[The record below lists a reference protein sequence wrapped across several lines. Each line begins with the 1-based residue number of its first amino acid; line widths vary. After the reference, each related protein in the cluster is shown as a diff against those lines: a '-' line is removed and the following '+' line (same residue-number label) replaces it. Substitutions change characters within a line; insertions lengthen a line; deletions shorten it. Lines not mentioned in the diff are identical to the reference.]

1 MEAFAV
7 LISILATLFGA
18 YYYYMNTRHKERMAL
33 IDSGA
38 DASLFYSS
46 KKKQKG
52 GMISFFLG
60 LGIVSVSLSIGVLL
74 ALFLERLLRAID
86 DNSRRDYEEAYV
98 IMVFLSIGTG
108 LIISYFVI
116 KKLIKKEELE
126 EAERAASK

>member
-1 MEAFAV
+1 MEEFAIM
-7 LISILATLFGA
+7 ISMLATAFGA

-46 KKKQKG
+46 KKKPQG

-60 LGIVSVSLSIGVLL
+60 LGIVSVSLSMGILL

-86 DNSRRDYEEAYV
+86 GYSGDYEEVYV

-116 KKLIKKEELE
+116 KKLIKKEERE
-126 EAERAASK
+126 EAEKEASK

>member
-1 MEAFAV
+1 MEEFAV
-7 LISILATLFGA
+7 LISFLATGFGA
-18 YYYYMNTRHKERMAL
+18 FYYYMNTRHKERMAL

-46 KKKQKG
+46 KKKPQG

-60 LGIVSVSLSIGVLL
+60 LGIVSVSLSIGILL
-74 ALFLERLLRAID
+74 ALFLERLLRAMD
-86 DNSRRDYEEAYV
+86 GRLRDDYEEVYV

-116 KKLIKKEELE
+116 KKLIKKEERE
-126 EAERAASK
+126 EAERKASK

>member
-1 MEAFAV
+1 MEDFAV

-33 IDSGA
+33 IDAGA

-46 KKKQKG
+46 KKKPQG

-60 LGIVSVSLSIGVLL
+60 LGIVSVTLSIGILL
-74 ALFLERLLRAID
+74 ALFLVRLLRAMD
-86 DNSRRDYEEAYV
+86 DNSRGDYEEVYV

-108 LIISYFVI
+108 LIISYFLI

-126 EAERAASK
+126 EAEKAASK

>member
-1 MEAFAV
+1 MEEFAV
-7 LISILATLFGA
+7 LISILATMFGA

-33 IDSGA
+33 IDSGV

-46 KKKQKG
+46 KKKPQG

-60 LGIVSVSLSIGVLL
+60 LGIVSVCLSIGILL
-74 ALFLERLLRAID
+74 GLFLVRLLRAID
-86 DNSRRDYEEAYV
+86 DNSRGDYEQVYV

-126 EAERAASK
+126 EAEKAASK

>member
-1 MEAFAV
+1 MEEFAV

-33 IDSGA
+33 IDSGV

-46 KKKQKG
+46 KKKPQG

-60 LGIVSVSLSIGVLL
+60 LGIVSVSLSIGILL
-74 ALFLERLLRAID
+74 GLFFVRLLRAID
-86 DNSRRDYEEAYV
+86 DNARGDYEQVYV

>member
-1 MEAFAV
+1 
-7 LISILATLFGA
+7 
-18 YYYYMNTRHKERMAL
+18 MAL

-46 KKKQKG
+46 KKKPQG

-60 LGIVSVSLSIGVLL
+60 LGIVSVSLSMGILL

-86 DNSRRDYEEAYV
+86 GYSGDYEEVYV

-116 KKLIKKEELE
+116 KKLIKKEERE
-126 EAERAASK
+126 EAEKEASK

>member
-1 MEAFAV
+1 MEELAV
-7 LISILATLFGA
+7 FISFLATGLAAF
-18 YYYYMNTRHKERMAL
+18 YYYMNTRHKERMAL

-46 KKKQKG
+46 KKKPQG

-60 LGIVSVSLSIGVLL
+60 LGIVSVSLSMGILL

-86 DNSRRDYEEAYV
+86 GYSGDYEEVYV

-116 KKLIKKEELE
+116 KKLIKKEERE
-126 EAERAASK
+126 EAEKAASN

>member
-1 MEAFAV
+1 MEEFAIM
-7 LISILATLFGA
+7 ISMLATLFGA

-46 KKKQKG
+46 KKKPQG

-60 LGIVSVSLSIGVLL
+60 LGIVSVSLSIGILL
-74 ALFLERLLRAID
+74 ALFLERLFRAMD
-86 DNSRRDYEEAYV
+86 GRSRGDYEEVYV

-126 EAERAASK
+126 EAEREASK

>member
-1 MEAFAV
+1 MEEFAV
-7 LISILATLFGA
+7 LISFLATGFGA
-18 YYYYMNTRHKERMAL
+18 FYYYMNTRHKERMAL

-46 KKKQKG
+46 KKKPQG

-60 LGIVSVSLSIGVLL
+60 LGIVSVSLSMGILL

-86 DNSRRDYEEAYV
+86 GYSGDYEEVYV

-116 KKLIKKEELE
+116 KKLIKKEERE
-126 EAERAASK
+126 EAEKAASK